1 MQNLFPDKDKVFAG
15 WFNGEIKI
23 PEGKMLHYE
32 HQRYLSIF
40 ENDLFLQFEKG
51 LLISQ
56 REVDNTKTFDPEDP
70 YSLNKVYRALLKK
83 RLKVLDKD
91 KHYDS
96 EENLSDV

>member
-1 MQNLFPDKDKVFAG
+1 MQNLFPYQDKVFAG
-15 WFNGEIKI
+15 WFKVEIKI

-32 HQRYLSIF
+32 HQGYLSIY
-40 ENDLFLQFEKG
+40 EKDLLIQFETG

-83 RLKVLDKD
+83 RLKELDKD

-96 EENLSDV
+96 EENLSGE